1 MKHFVRILKPLKL
14 LLFYLSEIWR
24 LLRRYPVISIFLI
37 ILLLITGI
45 FADVMAPHNPIKQNL
60 RSRNAP
66 GVLWNK
72 EWYAQNPKAPRYI
85 LGGDHMGRDVLS
97 RTIHGARLSLITG
110 GVALST
116 GIVIGTAL
124 ALIAGYFGGHVDEII
139 LRFLDVWYALPFLLI
154 ALVAVI
160 IFGSSFALVVIL
172 LALIAWSATVRNVRA
187 EVLTL
192 RERDYVLY
200 ARVAGAS
207 HFRII
212 MTHIF
217 PGVVNTVVVIASLR
231 VGSLILSE
239 ASLSFLGAGIPAPA
253 PAWGTMIAEGRA
265 YVDTAWWSTVIPGV
279 SIMLVIISLSFFGD
293 WLRDRLDPRL
303 TQLD

>member
-1 MKHFVRILKPLKL
+1 MKSISLILKILKL
-14 LLFYLSEIWR
+14 LLFYLSESWR
-24 LLRRYPVISIFLI
+24 LLRRYPIISVILI
-37 ILLLITGI
+37 ILLFFTGI
-45 FADVMAPHNPIKQNL
+45 FAELISPHDPIKQNL

-66 GVLWNK
+66 GYLWDK
-72 EWYAQNPKAPRYI
+72 QWYAENPKAPVYL

-110 GVALST
+110 GTALVT
-116 GIVIGTAL
+116 GITIGTTL

-154 ALVAVI
+154 AMVAVI

-172 LALIAWSATVRNVRA
+172 LALVAWSATVRNVRA

-200 ARVAGAS
+200 SKIAGAS
-207 HFRII
+207 NFRII

-217 PGVVNTVVVIASLR
+217 PGVINTVVVIASLR

-239 ASLSFLGAGIPAPA
+239 ASLSFLGAGIPSPT
-253 PAWGTMIAEGRA
+253 PAWGLMISEGRA
-265 YVDTAWWSTVIPGV
+265 YVDSAWWSTVIPGI
-279 SIMLVIISLSFFGD
+279 SIMLLIISLSFFGD
-293 WLRDRLDPRL
+293 WLRDRLDHRL

>member
-1 MKHFVRILKPLKL
+1 MKNVMLTIKILKLPI
-14 LLFYLSEIWR
+14 FYLSEAWR
-24 LLRRYPVISIFLI
+24 LLRRYPIISVFLIFL
-37 ILLLITGI
+37 LLFTGI
-45 FADVMAPHNPIKQNL
+45 FADLIAPHDPIKQNL

-66 GVLWNK
+66 GYLWDK
-72 EWYAQNPKAPRYI
+72 EWYAENPKAPKYL
-85 LGGDHMGRDVLS
+85 LGGDHIGRDVLS

-110 GVALST
+110 GTALVT
-116 GIVIGTAL
+116 GITIGTTL
-124 ALIAGYFGGHVDEII
+124 ALIAGYFGGHIDEII
-139 LRFLDVWYALPFLLI
+139 LRFLDIWYALPFLLI
-154 ALVAVI
+154 AMVAVI
-160 IFGSSFALVVIL
+160 IFGASFALVVIL
-172 LALIAWSATVRNVRA
+172 LALVAWSATVRNVRA

-200 ARVAGAS
+200 SRVAGAS

-212 MTHIF
+212 ITHIF
-217 PGVVNTVVVIASLR
+217 PGVINTVVVIASLR

-239 ASLSFLGAGIPAPA
+239 ASLSFLGAGIPSPT
-253 PAWGTMIAEGRA
+253 PAWGLMISEGRA
-265 YVDTAWWSTVIPGV
+265 YVDTAWWSTVVPGI